1 MKIAADKWEAPD
13 ADRKLWRRRK
23 DDGSYEYRESPPE
36 EGVSQA
42 QQQQKP
48 TPKLKWVPDK
58 DAKHIEPKHIVRLDK
73 PLLHEVLSKGYFTVL
88 SAGRN
93 PNDPAE
99 SRMKEDD
106 AYFHERHLAL
116 RDELERLD
124 APYTEVVGHYG
135 GRESSFIVFHDD
147 TMLPPETA
155 KSILVHYEKDSV
167 EKNRKDMETLG
178 EKFNQ
183 DSVLHGDNGQNEIAF
198 TTGEK
203 KGKNCGS
210 RGWEEVPDA
219 EDFFTDIELDKTQH
233 TKVRLN
239 IEDCFKRHL
248 LSRMEG
254 DMKEQRIAS
263 RIVADYGDTQAY
275 FNTFD
280 YFDLDGADHLSIKQ
294 AQAVLSNAV
303 LENSEA
309 FRTLVKR
316 TLQRRDKAGTL
327 LGLKL
332 KR

>member
-1 MKIAADKWEAPD
+1 MSLPDSFWKQAVKVAADKWEAPN
-13 ADRKLWRRRK
+13 ADRKLWRRKK
-23 DDGSYEYRESPPE
+23 DDGAYEYRELPPG
-36 EGVSQA
+36 EGDSQP
-42 QQQQKP
+42 QQEAKP
-48 TPKLKWVPDK
+48 APQLKWVPDK
-58 DAKHIEPKHIVRLDK
+58 NVKHIEPKHVVRLDK

-99 SRMKEDD
+99 SGMKEDD

-116 RDELERLD
+116 QDELEKLD
-124 APYTEVVGHYG
+124 APYTEVIGHYG

-147 TMLPPETA
+147 TMLPPATA

-167 EKNRKDMETLG
+167 EKNRKDMEALG

-183 DSVLHGDNGQNEIAF
+183 DSVLHGDNGQNDIAF

-248 LSRMEG
+248 LSRMEE
-254 DMKEQRIAS
+254 DMKLKYGNIPKGRFGKSDGIANVCLNKRYSKVSNRLVIAELVAQRVVKEAKSEQKS
-263 RIVADYGDTQAY
+263 
-275 FNTFD
+275 
-280 YFDLDGADHLSIKQ
+280 HS
-294 AQAVLSNAV
+294 
-303 LENSEA
+303 
-309 FRTLVKR
+309 
-316 TLQRRDKAGTL
+316 
-327 LGLKL
+327 
-332 KR
+332 